1 MHPSGLRPVRVLL
14 YSLLSLKKYS
24 SVSKAQA
31 KNFKIHSTSGMEDV
45 QYVKF
50 NTKIRLVV
58 NKVPCLHVVQIQDF
72 NQMHAFVTTNLV
84 LGGHSTETFDVVGSV
99 TTRSYCTL
107 KYNMA
112 LDLEPSSRVY

>member
-58 NKVPCLHVVQIQDF
+58 PCFACGSNSRFQPNARFCDNQPGFGGSF
-72 NQMHAFVTTNLV
+72 N
-84 LGGHSTETFDVVGSV
+84 
-99 TTRSYCTL
+99 
-107 KYNMA
+107 
-112 LDLEPSSRVY
+112 